1 MKACA
6 DTDGD
11 TGMCIQMMK
20 LSFGRLTPAKWSQPR
35 NLSTRLRHQSYH
47 ISHASVQAWESAL
60 LWVMKHCKLTNS
72 KALLS
77 ATQCTQGNPHT
88 ARSLQSPLLG
98 GGSMGSKLIYWM
110 VNEEKCVLSTAC
122 PPGLSPLLPHG
133 TIILNFSIN
142 QLPVET
148 ETSLYGFTALT
159 TSNISFGKKIDGAL
173 ISEKVIILYSFKHD
187 MQPRNESL
195 NRLLVHVTHSCHL
208 LLLIKVY

>member
-11 TGMCIQMMK
+11 TGMCIQMMQ

-35 NLSTRLRHQSYH
+35 NLSTRLRHQNYH

-72 KALLS
+72 KALLC
-77 ATQCTQGNPHT
+77 ATQCTQGNPPT

-110 VNEEKCVLSTAC
+110 VNEEKYMLSTAC

-142 QLPVET
+142 QLLVET

-159 TSNISFGKKIDGAL
+159 TSNISFGTKKRTGLWSLKRSLYFIAL
-173 ISEKVIILYSFKHD
+173 NMTCNLEMNLWTGFWYMLHTAVIYY
-187 MQPRNESL
+187 
-195 NRLLVHVTHSCHL
+195 C
-208 LLLIKVY
+208 